1 MDCFQVFAPR
11 PKTPGFKIRQIGCPT
26 GRQPHIDTLSAQPD
40 RQTSFQ
46 GSPPLKLEWIFR
58 VSAPL
63 RAAPVVL
70 RYVLASA
77 IILLFFALRL
87 AAAPY
92 MGGFPFLLFFPAIIL
107 ISALFDRGTGVFA
120 VLLSAGM
127 AWYFFVPTFHSFELP
142 NLKDALPLA
151 LYVLI
156 GLFLA
161 VTVEALR
168 STAERLAKTSL
179 ALERANDFNKLLIE
193 DIIHR
198 VKNHL
203 ASVNGLLHLSFREIS
218 DPDAQRAVKEA
229 TGRIGVL
236 GRLYS
241 RLHLSDEA
249 TSICARDY
257 ICSICDDLRD
267 GVIGVRPVG
276 LRVDVA
282 RIDIGSMAAVPIG
295 LIVNELV
302 ENALKY
308 AFPDDRAGVITVAF
322 DRDGLGKLH
331 LAVADDGVGFDPASS
346 RKGGGTR
353 LVHSLVQ
360 QLHGELERS
369 GPPGTAYDIRFP
381 SEPLGSMR

>member
-1 MDCFQVFAPR
+1 
-11 PKTPGFKIRQIGCPT
+11 
-26 GRQPHIDTLSAQPD
+26 
-40 RQTSFQ
+40 
-46 GSPPLKLEWIFR
+46 LKLEWIFG

-70 RYVLASA
+70 RYVLANA

-127 AWYFFVPTFHSFELP
+127 AWYFFVPTVHSFELP
-142 NLKDALPLA
+142 NLKDALPLT

-193 DIIHR
+193 DINHR
-198 VKNHL
+198 LKNHL

-229 TGRIGVL
+229 SGRIGVL

-241 RLHLSDEA
+241 RLHVSDEA

-267 GVIGVRPVG
+267 GVIGVRPVA

-282 RIDIGSMAAVPIG
+282 RIDIGSMVAVPIG

-308 AFPDDRAGVITVAF
+308 AFPDDQAGVITVAF

-353 LVHSLVQ
+353 LVRSLVQ
-360 QLHGELERS
+360 QLHGDLERS

-381 SEPLGSMR
+381 SEPLGYMR

>member
-1 MDCFQVFAPR
+1 MRGPAPV
-11 PKTPGFKIRQIGCPT
+11 
-26 GRQPHIDTLSAQPD
+26 
-40 RQTSFQ
+40 Q
-46 GSPPLKLEWIFR
+46 GSSHLKLETVFR

-63 RAAPVVL
+63 RAAPVAL
-70 RYVLASA
+70 RYLLATA
-77 IILLFFALRL
+77 IILLFFALRV

-120 VLLSAGM
+120 VLLSTVL
-127 AWYFFVPTFHSFELP
+127 AWYYFVPTVRSFELP
-142 NLKDALPLA
+142 NLKDALPLS

-179 ALERANDFNKLLIE
+179 ALERANNFNKLLIE
-193 DIIHR
+193 DINHR

-203 ASVNGLLHLSFREIS
+203 ASVNGLLHLSFREIAA
-218 DPDAQRAVKEA
+218 PDAQRAVKEA

-249 TSICARDY
+249 TAICARDY

-276 LRVDVA
+276 LRVEVA
-282 RIDIGSMAAVPIG
+282 RIDISSMMAVPIG

-308 AFPDDRAGVITVAF
+308 AFPYDRAGVITVAF
-322 DRDGLGKLH
+322 DLDALGKLH
-331 LAVADDGVGFDPASS
+331 LAVADDGIGFDPASS

-353 LVHSLVQ
+353 LVRSLVQ
-360 QLHGELERS
+360 QLHGQLERS
-369 GPPGTAYDIRFP
+369 GPPGTAYDIRFAAEP
-381 SEPLGSMR
+381 SGSAR